1 MKAIVLAFVLGITG
15 CAAAKSTE
23 VVVAPPVTTASIDR
37 APPRCDFTRS
47 ASLGTRA
54 RDLSSPSRVITLTA
68 VADVL
73 AESCSGPLATIAS
86 RLRAEHADT
95 DAAIDAIL
103 ARVLEPIVPA
113 SCLATDQNA
122 CPVPWELAGLFA
134 SEEEWAEDRF
144 FPESERPHPAALPRG
159 PVLALASAIVARDS
173 SFTARSLAAHAL
185 FRRVE

>member
-15 CAAAKSTE
+15 CAAAKRTE

-47 ASLGTRA
+47 ASLSTRA
-54 RDLSSPSRVITLTA
+54 RDLSSPSRAITLSA

-86 RLRAEHADT
+86 RIHEGDT
-95 DAAIDAIL
+95 DEAIDAVL
-103 ARVLEPIVPA
+103 ASVLAPIVPSA
-113 SCLATDQNA
+113 CFSADPEA

-159 PVLALASAIVARDS
+159 PALALASAIVARDS
-173 SFTARSLAAHAL
+173 SFTARSLAAHVL
-185 FRRVE
+185 FRAAARN